1 MEMHE
6 LLGAPTAALED
17 MLAEREARAATQRRL
32 LSGGGNGLV
41 CLSMN
46 MAGPVKDFPLLRQ
59 AFQEGCRLTETA
71 LQQTNIDFCLM
82 EERQGKCGPCAFYR
96 IDGDLEKVKIVL
108 CSVEETPNLGRLLDL
123 DVLAPDGR
131 KLSRQELGCLPRRC
145 LICNG
150 EAVVCGRSRRHSVEE
165 LQRETLRRLRV
176 YFGEKWADEV
186 ASCCA
191 RAMLYEVAVTP
202 KPGLV
207 DRRNSGAHHDMDFF
221 TFIDSTAALTP
232 WFRRFYLLG
241 FHEADFTDDALF
253 DKARK
258 LGCQAEE
265 AMFAAT
271 SGINTHK
278 GLIFSLGLLCTA
290 AGRLCRG
297 NPPTGYVPST
307 LVRLLLKEASALAA
321 CSLPLLERG
330 NTHGS
335 EVCKRYGARGIRQEA
350 ADGFPSVVRWVLP
363 KLHEKEGTL
372 EERGKQALLELFASV
387 EDTNVLHRGGP
398 AALTSLS
405 QRAKSLLAGKAP
417 VSDAVLTDFDD
428 ALIQDNISPG
438 GCADLLAVGY
448 FLLFFEKL

>member
-6 LLGAPTAALED
+6 LLGAPTVALED
-17 MLAEREARAATQRRL
+17 MLAEREARAATQQRL
-32 LSGGGNGLV
+32 LAAGGQGLV

-46 MAGPVKDFPLLRQ
+46 IAGPAKDFSLLRQ
-59 AFQEGCRLTETA
+59 GFQEGCRLTETA
-71 LQQTNIDFCLM
+71 LQQASIDFCLM

-96 IDGDLEKVKIVL
+96 VDGELKAVKAAL
-108 CSVEETPNLGRLLDL
+108 CTVEETPHLGRLLDL
-123 DVLAPDGR
+123 DVLTPDGS
-131 KLSRQELGCLPRRC
+131 KLSRQALDRSPRRC

-150 EAVVCGRSRRHSVEE
+150 DAAVCGRSRRHSVEE
-165 LQRETLRRLRV
+165 LQRETLRRLWT

-207 DRRNSGAHHDMDFF
+207 DRWNCGAHHDMDFF

-241 FHEADFTDDALF
+241 FHEADLTDDALF

-290 AGRLCRG
+290 AGRLCRR

-321 CSLPLLERG
+321 CSLPLLEQG

-363 KLHEKEGTL
+363 KLHLKEGTL
-372 EERGKQALLELFASV
+372 EERGKQALLVLFASV

-417 VSDAVLTDFDD
+417 VSDAALTDFDD
-428 ALIQDNISPG
+428 DLIQGNISPG
-438 GCADLLAVGY
+438 GCADLLAIGY